1 MRTDPSRFYGP
12 ASGLPL
18 GAGLLIRDCAIARPH
33 STEVRY
39 ETGLGLALI
48 LTHECD
54 IDDNNERYFNDL
66 ILVCPIIP
74 LDNFCRACEHEEGAG
89 SWGGILP
96 KIACDNVYRAM
107 YLPPLRDLDHC
118 PEMEGGGIIYLNH
131 LSSCRVE
138 WIADPSS
145 KSICSLSA
153 LGLRA
158 FDAKLQ
164 NHMFRPKAFDLWFT
178 R

>member
-1 MRTDPSRFYGP
+1 MRTDPSRFYGTGT
-12 ASGLPL
+12 GLPL
-18 GAGLLIRDCAIARPH
+18 GVGMLVRDCVIAQPH
-33 STEVRY
+33 STETRY

-54 IDDNNERYFNDL
+54 IDENNERYFNDL
-66 ILVCPIIP
+66 ILVCPVIP
-74 LDNFCRACEHEEGAG
+74 LDIFCEACDEEEGSG

-96 KIACDNVYRAM
+96 HIAGDNVFRAM
-107 YLPPLRDLDHC
+107 YLPPVRDC
-118 PEMEGGGIIYLNH
+118 EEMEGGGIIYLNH
-131 LSSCRVE
+131 MSSCRVQ
-138 WIADPSS
+138 WMSNDAG
-145 KSICSLSA
+145 KVICSLSA

-164 NHMFRPKAFDLWFT
+164 NHLLRPKALDLWFT